1 MSFLKRFG
9 DRVKNN
15 AEVLALA
22 FIIPGIVVLLLNF
35 GLILCYGLETT
46 SELFALSLGLL
57 SVGLGLVAID
67 MSTKSDKRQTE
78 LLQRLDSNVARLPLL
93 LLKGDTLTPSGQ
105 IIAKEMLSEQSKPA
119 AQKRLDEDTQKV
131 GYVRGEL
138 FENEDGSWSIHW
150 GGKYPL

>member
-15 AEVLALA
+15 AEVIALA
-22 FIIPGIVVLLLNF
+22 FIIPGIVVLLFNCV
-35 GLILCYGLETT
+35 LILCYGLEAKT
-46 SELFALSLGLL
+46 ELFALSLGLL

-78 LLQRLDSNVARLPLL
+78 LLQRLDRNVARLPLMI
-93 LLKGDTLTPSGQ
+93 KGDTLTPSGQ
-105 IIAKEMLSEQSKPA
+105 IMAKEMLSEQSKLA
-119 AQKRLDEDTQKV
+119 AQKRLDEDTKKV
-131 GYVRGEL
+131 GFVRGEL
-138 FENEDGSWSIHW
+138 FQNEDGSWSIHW